1 MSRKY
6 KFRDNSKLYFVTFTV
21 TNWIDLFI
29 RTDYKDIVLASIRY
43 CQQHKDLEVHAW
55 CIMTSHLH
63 LIVGTKGNSLSNIM
77 RDLKRHS
84 SEMLHTAIAKSNT
97 ESRKEWLLWMF
108 ERAGKIHDNNFQL
121 WQPESHPIELSTGEM
136 ANQKLNYIHYN
147 PVEAGFVSKEEDWL
161 YSSATDYN
169 GGKGLLEIIQLE
181 PLIM

>member
-63 LIVGTKGNSLSNIM
+63 PHLAQAYTYMQTYWPHLAQTYINWRRYAAKKRALAYLCQLIL
-77 RDLKRHS
+77 
-84 SEMLHTAIAKSNT
+84 
-97 ESRKEWLLWMF
+97 
-108 ERAGKIHDNNFQL
+108 
-121 WQPESHPIELSTGEM
+121 
-136 ANQKLNYIHYN
+136 
-147 PVEAGFVSKEEDWL
+147 
-161 YSSATDYN
+161 
-169 GGKGLLEIIQLE
+169 
-181 PLIM
+181 